1 MDWTASL
8 INSSQIVGLYILL
21 ADDTETGFESLST
34 SWEPELFPWQQE
46 AANVLFF
53 TFIHP
58 DMMAILPS
66 YVKLAASRGSGLP
79 GAVPKDTVIM
89 FAIGGYSYS
98 LKPNPWHWLTSREA
112 AEEMAVEVAAWPEK
126 YGCDGIDLD
135 LEEGAGAKKE
145 AGPNMIHFIRCCFVK
160 YSSSSLV

>member
-1 MDWTASL
+1 MDWSASL

-58 DMMAILPS
+58 DIMAILPS

-98 LKPNPWHWLTSREA
+98 LKPNPWHWH
-112 AEEMAVEVAAWPEK
+112 WH
-126 YGCDGIDLD
+126 GCDGIDLD